1 MSKSIGMAIALF
13 VFVGTIGTAAQ
24 PTGADINASFERASK
39 EFGVPLEI
47 VRAVAYVSSGGVQ
60 RQPAAFSDRPPAYGV
75 MGLRDDEW
83 FGHSL
88 RDAAALLRV
97 SPDLLRSDADANVR
111 GGTALL
117 ARIAARHP
125 EMTWRGVVA
134 EFSGIPQKEIADL
147 FAQQVL
153 DRIHP
158 DAAAPKNGA
167 RPRRIAPL
175 VNTYCSN
182 VVWYGDTIPTTNYAV
197 GRSGVAISMVVI
209 HTTEETAAATLSIF
223 QDPSRQV
230 SSNYLVN
237 RDGSVWQFVA
247 DANTAYHCGNSSYN
261 RASIGIELEGWAEGS
276 PLEDYSWQTTEQ
288 WQSLEA
294 LVSCLHGAYAIP
306 LDRAHLIGHNQVPDP
321 NNPALY
327 WGGANHHWDPGPA
340 WSWDHLMTDL
350 GHPAVPAAVSVASQC
365 TVTALPQASAPQITY
380 VWPGQKFTAYDV
392 AGTYQEIYLAGRE
405 LAQASSLP
413 VGWYH
418 WDGWIPSSCVST
430 LPSSTRLEV
439 SGAFPNTLEVRD
451 GAQSSST
458 VLGHVG
464 EGKRFVATG
473 NTQSGFDGY
482 LWYEYALAG
491 DTGGPTGWSSS
502 VHLTAADAASCY
514 AVSSGGNPASGGTVS
529 IGTAPDCAGGFANGT
544 AVSIAAS
551 TNSGYNFANWTATNC
566 TLGNAN
572 AASTTCTITGAGNAA
587 VTANFAAI
595 PCYTL
600 ARSASPGAG
609 GSVTVNTSQN
619 CPGGFTSGTAV
630 SITASPN
637 ATYTFTSWTA
647 TNCTLG
653 NANAA
658 STTCTMTGAGNASV
672 TAKFRKH

>member
-1 MSKSIGMAIALF
+1 MLKKPVSVAIALF
-13 VFVGTIGTAAQ
+13 
-24 PTGADINASFERASK
+24 ASFGAIANAADLSASYERASR

-47 VRAVAYVSSGGVQ
+47 VRAVAYVRSGGVQ
-60 RQPAAFSDRPPAYGV
+60 RQPSTFSDRPPAYGV
-75 MGLRDDEW
+75 MGLRDDDW

-88 RDAAALLRV
+88 RDAAALLGV
-97 SPDLLRSDADANVR
+97 SPDLLRTDAEANIR

-117 ARIAARHP
+117 ARIAAKHP
-125 EMTWRGVVA
+125 EAVARDVDSWRGVVA

-153 DRIHP
+153 ERIHP
-158 DAAAPKNGA
+158 DAPAPRSGA
-167 RPRRIAPL
+167 RRIATL
-175 VNTYCSN
+175 VNTDCSN

-197 GRSGVAISMVVI
+197 GRNGVAITMDVI
-209 HTTEETAAATLSIF
+209 HTTEETAADTLSIF
-223 QDPSRQV
+223 QNPSRQV

-261 RASIGIELEGWAEGS
+261 RASIGIEMEGWAEGS
-276 PLEDYSWQTTEQ
+276 PLEDYSWQTPEQ

-350 GHPAVPAAVSVASQC
+350 GHLAVPAAVSVASQC

-380 VWPGQKFTAYDV
+380 VWPGEKFTAYDAV
-392 AGTYQEIYLAGRE
+392 GSYQEIYLAGRE
-405 LAQASSLP
+405 FAQASSLP

-418 WDGWIPSSCVST
+418 WDGWVSSSCLST
-430 LPSSTRLEV
+430 LASSTRLEV

-451 GAQSSST
+451 GAQQSST
-458 VLGHVG
+458 VLGHIG

-482 LWYEYALAG
+482 LWYELALAG
-491 DTGGPTGWSSS
+491 NTGGPTGWSSS
-502 VHLTAADAASCY
+502 VHLTVGDVASCY
-514 AVSSGGNPASGGTVS
+514 GVSAASSPTSGGTAS
-529 IGTAPDCAGGFANGT
+529 IGTAPDCFGGFANGD
-544 AVSIAAS
+544 AVSISVSA
-551 TNSGYNFANWTATNC
+551 NSGYNFSSWTAANC
-566 TLGNAN
+566 TLAN
-572 AASTTCTITGAGNAA
+572 PSASSTTCTITGAGNAA

-600 ARSASPGAG
+600 AKSASPSAG
-609 GSVTVNTSQN
+609 GGVTINTSQN
-619 CPGGFTSGTAV
+619 CPGGFTNGTAV
-630 SITASPN
+630 SITATPN
-637 ATYTFTSWTA
+637 GTYNFTNWTS

-672 TAKFRKH
+672 TARFRKH